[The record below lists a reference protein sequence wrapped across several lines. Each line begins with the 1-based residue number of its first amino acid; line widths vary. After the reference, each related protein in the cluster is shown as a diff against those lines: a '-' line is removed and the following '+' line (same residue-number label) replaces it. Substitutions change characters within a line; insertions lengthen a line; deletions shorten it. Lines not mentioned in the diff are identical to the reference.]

1 MRHAVVRERLSAL
14 LDGELPDAERARV
27 ERHLSSCAACRAE
40 LEELRRT
47 VELLRGLPSV
57 DVPPELTRRWIEGV
71 RADAAG
77 GGRGFGRWLSGLGM
91 PLAAAAA
98 GLAVVAVVQDV
109 EIQLVWPRRG
119 APPAVEVA
127 ARPEP
132 PAPAARVSEPPYAK
146 FVGSGA
152 GPAAPSVA
160 SRAPSVAPR
169 APAPRPSRAACFS
182 RSPED
187 RGACEQWCSWLVGLA
202 MEDAPGFLAEVDS
215 LPTSARQRVMDLA
228 FRSGSASLLAHH
240 LRATGDP
247 RASRL
252 ARRFERVA
260 AVR

>member
-1 MRHAVVRERLSAL
+1 VRHAALRERLSLL
-14 LDGELPDAERARV
+14 LDGELPDAERARM
-27 ERHLSSCAACRAE
+27 ERHLRECAACRAE

-47 VELLRGLPSV
+47 VELLRGLPPV

-71 RADAAG
+71 RAEASG
-77 GGRGFGRWLSGLGM
+77 GGRGFGRWVAGLGM

-98 GLAVVAVVQDV
+98 GLAVLAVVQDV

-132 PAPAARVSEPPYAK
+132 PAPAVRAPEPPYAN
-146 FVGSGA
+146 FVAGGLGA
-152 GPAAPSVA
+152 GAA
-160 SRAPSVAPR
+160 APSVAPR
-169 APAPRPSRAACFS
+169 APSPRPSRAACFS

-202 MEDAPGFLAEVDS
+202 MEDAPGFLAEVDL
-215 LPTSARQRVMDLA
+215 LPSSARQRVMDLA